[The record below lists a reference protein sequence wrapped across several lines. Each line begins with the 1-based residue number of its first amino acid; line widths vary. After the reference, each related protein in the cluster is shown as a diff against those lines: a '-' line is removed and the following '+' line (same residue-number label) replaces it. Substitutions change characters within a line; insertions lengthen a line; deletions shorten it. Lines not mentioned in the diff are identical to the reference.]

1 MQTTMISHLR
11 LATAALL
18 MLASAIPAV
27 AQTSVATPMAPP
39 PPPLAGSLTPSLQG
53 VVSAPVVRVPD
64 AAQPAAP
71 APQAASPSGV
81 R

>member
-1 MQTTMISHLR
+1 M
-11 LATAALL
+11 
-18 MLASAIPAV
+18 
-27 AQTSVATPMAPP
+27 
-39 PPPLAGSLTPSLQG
+39 AGSLTPSLQG
-53 VVSAPVVRVPD
+53 VGSAPVVRNDAPI